1 MARELHP
8 TVESLLEEL
17 ETANTPDFA
26 DLSVAGARE
35 LHDELL
41 ASDAS
46 ARDSVHRLRD
56 LEIAGPN
63 GPIPIR
69 VYEPDTDGPRPIF
82 VYYHGGGWVFKTA
95 GDHDQVCRAIAN
107 AGECTVVS
115 VAYRVAPEHP
125 FPTPFEDC
133 YAATEWAATH
143 PGILDGDPSRLVV
156 GGDSAGGNLAAAVS
170 LRARDVDGPDIAHQ
184 VLIYPVLD
192 HDFTTTSYEENAEG
206 YLLTQAGMRW
216 FWKHYLDTPLDGQNP
231 YASPLQARDVTGLPP
246 ATIIA
251 AEFDPLRDED
261 RAYAA
266 RLNEAGVPVDLRV
279 HDDMIHGFV
288 PLLIEPE
295 LESARDEIRKIG
307 RTVQSLE

>member
-1 MARELHP
+1 MGRELHP
-8 TVESLLEEL
+8 EIEALLEQL
-17 ETANTPDFA
+17 DQVNTPDFA
-26 DLSVAGARE
+26 DLSVASSRA

-41 ASDAS
+41 ASDQS
-46 ARDSVHRLRD
+46 DRDAVDRIRD
-56 LEIAGPN
+56 LEIDGPN

-69 VYEPDTDGPRPIF
+69 VYEPDSAGPRPLF

-125 FPTPFEDC
+125 FPAPFEDC
-133 YAATEWAATH
+133 YAATEWAASH
-143 PGILDGDPSRLVV
+143 PELLDADPNRLVV

-170 LRARDVDGPDIAHQ
+170 LRARDADGPHIAHQ

-206 YLLTQAGMRW
+206 YLLTRAGMKW
-216 FWKHYLDTPLDGQNP
+216 FWDHYLETPLDGQNP
-231 YASPLQARDVTGLPP
+231 YASPLQARDLSGLPP
-246 ATIIA
+246 ATMIVG
-251 AEFDPLRDED
+251 EFDPLRDEVA
-261 RAYAA
+261 AYAD
-266 RLNEAGVPVDLRV
+266 RLSEADVPVDYRY
-279 HDDMIHGFV
+279 HEDMIHGFV

-295 LESARDEIRKIG
+295 LDAARDEIRKIG
-307 RTVQSLE
+307 ETVQSV

>member
-1 MARELHP
+1 MARKLHP
-8 TVESLLEEL
+8 EIDALLTEL
-17 ETANTPDFA
+17 DDLNTPDFA
-26 DLSVAGARE
+26 DLSVERSRQ

-41 ASDAS
+41 ASEKSD
-46 ARDSVHRLRD
+46 RDSVDRIRD

-69 VYEPDTDGPRPIF
+69 IYEPDTEGSRPLY
-82 VYYHGGGWVFKTA
+82 VNYHGGGWVFKTA

-107 AGECTVVS
+107 AGDCTVVS

-125 FPTPFEDC
+125 FPAPFEDC
-133 YAATEWAATH
+133 YAATEWAASH
-143 PGILDGDPSRLVV
+143 PDILNADPDRLVV

-170 LRARDVDGPDIAHQ
+170 LRARDADGPDIAHQ
-184 VLIYPVLD
+184 FLIYPVLD
-192 HDFTTTSYEENAEG
+192 HDFTTDSYEENAEG
-206 YLLTQAGMRW
+206 YLLTRAGMEW
-216 FWKHYLDTPLDGQNP
+216 FWDHYLETPLDGKNP
-231 YASPLQARDVTGLPP
+231 YASPLQAADLSGLPP

-261 RAYAA
+261 TAYAE
-266 RLNEAGVPVDLRV
+266 RLSEADVEVDFRL

-295 LESARDEIRKIG
+295 LDAARDEIAKIG
-307 RTVQSLE
+307 ETIQSL

>member
-1 MARELHP
+1 MGREPHP
-8 TVESLLEEL
+8 EIQALLSEL
-17 ETANTPDFA
+17 DQANTPDFA
-26 DLSVAGARE
+26 DLSVTSARA

-41 ASDAS
+41 ASDTS
-46 ARDSVHRLRD
+46 DRDSVDRVRD
-56 LEIAGPN
+56 LEIDGPN
-63 GPIPIR
+63 GPIPLR
-69 VYEPDTDGPRPIF
+69 VYEPDSAGPRPLF

-107 AGECTVVS
+107 AGDCTVVS

-125 FPTPFEDC
+125 FPAPFEDC
-133 YAATEWAATH
+133 YRATEWAVSH
-143 PGILDGDPSRLVV
+143 SGILDADPGRLVV

-170 LRARDVDGPDIAHQ
+170 LRARDAGGPDISHQ

-192 HDFTTTSYEENAEG
+192 HDFTTDSYEENAEG
-206 YLLTQAGMRW
+206 YLLTRAGMEW
-216 FWKHYLDTPLDGQNP
+216 FWNHYLETPLDGRNP
-231 YASPLQARDVTGLPP
+231 YASPLQARDLSGLPP

-261 RAYAA
+261 AAYAD
-266 RLNEAGVPVDLRV
+266 RLSKAGVPVDHRV

-295 LESARDEIRKIG
+295 LDAARDEIAKIG
-307 RTVQSLE
+307 ETVQSV